1 MDGIGP
7 HNFNCGMDALPTHGL
22 IAVLLIVRS
31 KQGSKLVFH
40 YPAVPNSSKGGSN
53 QNFCSDLDSDLDL
66 DDEDSIASN
75 LSQNNSNGNGG
86 EACRHL
92 GEDTSNADDDRDC
105 ETLFGYNFETLESL
119 MSPGRW
125 LNRKKFEVS
134 LEGMTFVGHPVFADA
149 SGNWS
154 KENAVNNSN
163 VDLQNDNMDD
173 TDGANDWVP
182 LTHEGTVAN
191 HTANITNA
199 AQDPTGIITHDF
211 THIADS
217 FDTNDGAPLGTSM
230 NSTSTLSGAAIDQM
244 TMFHV
249 IFATYTE
256 SSVTAGNLYMN
267 VAKKLSKALH
277 LCQKQDGY
285 VSLESQKIL
294 SLKAKG
300 NRMKLTTESLWA
312 QLVESSELAWGMK
325 EIYEKVNSG
334 LVARIRING
343 TEISLYCP
351 AGSKAAVDVQE
362 LHPHSGLLLLEDKDI
377 LLRELSH
384 PDSSPLAYFI
394 REQTPTKSLLKHSTI
409 LDIPLKDIIYLA
421 QHLLKWRKA
430 RSIMPL
436 HPRNTYVVSP
446 QARVEVVPELVPIYA
461 RRFAGLPPLPQM
473 LKMLSGRPIKYGL
486 LIPSKDHRAPFMDI
500 LAFFVRHGLVIQ
512 LKTYGWIKTFRT
524 DRQSGGQSIRSVSH
538 TSLLSPHLKA
548 VDDDNESVRSE
559 QSAVT
564 AVAAAPGL
572 IKEIEPKE
580 AFEDIIRNPM
590 NPTSIES
597 HAIERLLASIIEPEL
612 RDHFLQMLPFFDG
625 KHALEEIAAQ
635 VQGLKRAKVEEW
647 LAALESQG
655 RLLTFRSLHLT

>member
-1 MDGIGP
+1 
-7 HNFNCGMDALPTHGL
+7 MDALSTHGL

-40 YPAVPNSSKGGSN
+40 YPAVPNSSKGSSN

-182 LTHEGTVAN
+182 LTHEGT
-191 HTANITNA
+191 
-199 AQDPTGIITHDF
+199 
-211 THIADS
+211 
-217 FDTNDGAPLGTSM
+217 
-230 NSTSTLSGAAIDQM
+230 M

-548 VDDDNESVRSE
+548 VDDDNES
-559 QSAVT
+559 
-564 AVAAAPGL
+564 
-572 IKEIEPKE
+572 
-580 AFEDIIRNPM
+580 DIIRNPM